1 MSFDLSGILYVQR
14 EQVGN
19 LAISGIGG
27 NSINNIQD
35 YLNGLNRTYNSK
47 VYSSQG
53 LLTGQTT
60 LNKILTTENNRL
72 ADKKDKIDDE
82 IAGRKRIVD
91 LNESYRKKQA
101 QYVYIIII
109 LIFALLLYIMIIKIK
124 TFIPLI
130 PDYVIDLLTFF
141 LGALTCLYLYVLVK
155 DIYSRDNMNY
165 DQLKL
170 SAPSTVTDEETLQK
184 QKSAAL
190 VGDLIGSVANP
201 NTCVGESCCVA
212 NVTKFE
218 PGIGKCIKICPDSTG
233 TANTLYDTSSNSC
246 KSATIDISNYKRCG
260 NAIIPKGQI
269 CLEGFTTLG
278 SSSYSYTNSYTA
290 NPYSPS
296 EFVNYSTI

>member
-19 LAISGIGG
+19 LAIAPGTTGRT
-27 NSINNIQD
+27 INTIQD
-35 YLNGLNRTYNSK
+35 YLNKLNTTYTSK
-47 VYSSQG
+47 VSSSQG
-53 LLTGQTT
+53 LLTGQTR
-60 LNKILTTENNRL
+60 LNTILAEENVRL
-72 ADKKDKIDDE
+72 ANKKSKIDEE
-82 IAGRKRIVD
+82 IVGRKRIVD

-109 LIFALLLYIMIIKIK
+109 LIFALLLYIIIIKIK
-124 TFIPLI
+124 TFIPVI
-130 PDYVIDLLTFF
+130 PDSVIDLLTFF

-165 DQLKL
+165 DQLNL
-170 SAPSTVTDEETLQK
+170 PAPSSATNEEILQK

-190 VGDLIGSVANP
+190 AGDLIGSVANP
-201 NTCVGESCCVA
+201 NICVGESCCVSGL
-212 NVTKFE
+212 TKFE
-218 PGIGKCIKICPDSTG
+218 PGIGKCIKICPESGGDDKILY
-233 TANTLYDTSSNSC
+233 NTSNNSC
-246 KSATIDISNYKRCG
+246 ESSISFNTSIYKRCG
-260 NAIIPKGQI
+260 NTIIPKAQI

-278 SSSYSYTNSYTA
+278 SYTNSYTA